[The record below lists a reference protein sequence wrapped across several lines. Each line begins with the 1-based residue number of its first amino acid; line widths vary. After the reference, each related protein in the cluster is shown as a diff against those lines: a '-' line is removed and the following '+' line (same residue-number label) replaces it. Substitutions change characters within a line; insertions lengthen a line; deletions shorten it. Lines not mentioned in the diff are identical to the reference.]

1 MVYSRQ
7 RGESREQQRP
17 RSSEFEL
24 RPRSPEHSPPPQWDS
39 SGDWE
44 VQRRPQPDRR
54 ERRDGRDDREFEGRG
69 HRSSGE
75 GRSRG
80 DRGDRDRQRSRHE
93 GRSRSIRRHGRD
105 GRPWHEKDD
114 HRKSEGGRHG
124 RRRRRSKSAT
134 RREAG
139 KRPHS
144 TRGQEGTEGP
154 WRERRSPGRRR
165 SRSQSRGRAARSSHA
180 ADPNVLRETM
190 EVQAS
195 LSGRIIGRGG
205 VCIMQ
210 VEKDSGAKVDVEKGA
225 GAIHFS
231 GSPEAIERAKE
242 MVQNLIDEISAPK
255 SAAAGDEEVE
265 ENVSQTI
272 DLQPHEVG
280 RIIGKKGETI
290 MKLQTDTG
298 TKIDVSKNEPY
309 TVTVR
314 GPCES
319 VLKAIDLISE
329 LVEEAN
335 RTHTAA
341 GDSVA
346 EETTEQTMEVPKAMV
361 GRIIGK
367 GGQTITDMEK
377 ESGARIKV
385 NSTDNSATVTIRGT
399 HDQVVC
405 AMDSITA
412 CIEDKADASTGPDAV
427 EDVIELPVQDYG
439 RVIGT
444 AGGRINDVRDRT
456 RATIQVSK
464 DEDHC
469 RVRLKGS
476 EEQVQRAKDLVLQ
489 LVADGSVAPDS
500 GADHKNLDTLGL
512 PAPRV
517 GRIIPGPRVDV
528 AKHGPNDFKNFCRE
542 WGLSDNA
549 KRFLDGIPPY
559 LQEIVL
565 TSFDG
570 SKIKV
575 WSRLHDFVRGHWASS
590 LGLNADAAKCI
601 ENLPSDAQMILFC
614 KFTPENSK
622 DSDISAK
629 VLDFVRSAMATA
641 QGLVVQQA
649 PAQVRTSSN
658 PAVMEFIKRCGLH
671 PSTVTMI
678 EASRSDVLADVLQN
692 FDPSG
697 ALDGNVL
704 RSLVD
709 YIQAKTTNGCGAQ
722 SGGGTPTSAQFPPS
736 PPRVVAEN
744 VAQAKNMIA
753 ALLEASGKT
762 APGSSDDQSNDAG
775 FGDENTS
782 SGNPR
787 PGADLLLNALKM
799 HQSQKLQIRSKA
811 SAPAPPGSASAGSSP
826 EDSEDCNPTDEPA
839 KPLQVQEEPKKPAP
853 ARSRR
858 GPPPKPSQAPEL
870 AAKDQ

>member
-528 AKHGPNDFKNFCRE
+528 AKHGP
-542 WGLSDNA
+542 
-549 KRFLDGIPPY
+549 
-559 LQEIVL
+559 
-565 TSFDG
+565 
-570 SKIKV
+570 
-575 WSRLHDFVRGHWASS
+575 
-590 LGLNADAAKCI
+590 
-601 ENLPSDAQMILFC
+601 
-614 KFTPENSK
+614 
-622 DSDISAK
+622 
-629 VLDFVRSAMATA
+629 
-641 QGLVVQQA
+641 
-649 PAQVRTSSN
+649 
-658 PAVMEFIKRCGLH
+658 
-671 PSTVTMI
+671 
-678 EASRSDVLADVLQN
+678 
-692 FDPSG
+692 
-697 ALDGNVL
+697 
-704 RSLVD
+704 
-709 YIQAKTTNGCGAQ
+709 
-722 SGGGTPTSAQFPPS
+722 
-736 PPRVVAEN
+736 PRVVAEN